1 MSDECLITQ
10 RSMVMMGRK
19 GKSYQL
25 DRKKLV
31 NFINMQ
37 QFPFPVSKHNM
48 FRAPLHLQIL
58 LYIIA
63 YKKKN
68 LLLQG

>member
-37 QFPFPVSKHNM
+37 QFPNIICSALHCI
-48 FRAPLHLQIL
+48 FRFFFIL
-58 LYIIA
+58 LPIKRKICFF
-63 YKKKN
+63 KVKP
-68 LLLQG
+68 

>member
-37 QFPFPVSKHNM
+37 QFPLPFPVPS
-48 FRAPLHLQIL
+48 FQT
-58 LYIIA
+58 
-63 YKKKN
+63 
-68 LLLQG
+68 